1 MSDRMS
7 DSTRTKD
14 ILRLFGLVSAAV
26 VLVVCCVIRIDGL
39 SAEAVR
45 TLGVLAATLL
55 LLVFETFNVCVSC
68 MLSCALLFCFGCVD
82 GIGAAFS
89 GYSNHIL
96 YFTTASFGISLA
108 FQKSQL
114 SKRLL
119 SVVIRNKNL
128 TFRRLILMF
137 MICAATLSSIM
148 SNVAAVVIFIPFA
161 EELLSHFSNVD
172 KKARSRRTMMICLTV
187 STMIGGMITPAG
199 SSMNLICLDMLEKYA
214 GASVRFVDWIII
226 GLPIAAFMLVAAF
239 LVITRVY
246 PPEELTEEELKGYIS
261 KTSEKS
267 RFTSKDIYTA
277 AVIFTIVALWLIS
290 SWIPEINI
298 TVVAIAGLA
307 MLFLPKFSVMTWEE
321 FSASI
326 SWGTFFVAGSLI
338 SVAAAVTSTG
348 LCDYFVSLIFPEDA
362 VLPVFVAVMLVAAVT
377 FVVMA
382 LLPSAPAV
390 ISILSPIIIGFAN
403 NSGIN
408 AVMLVMVCALCV
420 SNIYLFPLDA
430 PLVVAYD
437 KKAFKMFELP
447 KATIWLQ
454 LIMIVAVSLWMP
466 IVFGIIS

>member
-1 MSDRMS
+1 MNHTSRSKTM
-7 DSTRTKD
+7 
-14 ILRLFGLVSAAV
+14 LQLFGIAAAAIS
-26 VLVVCCVIRIDGL
+26 LLICCSLQPDGL
-39 SAEAVR
+39 SPQAAR
-45 TLGVLAATLL
+45 TLGVLAATLF
-55 LLVFETFNVCVSC
+55 LLVFESFNVCVSC
-68 MLSCALLFCFGCVD
+68 MLSCALLFTFGCVD
-82 GIGAAFS
+82 SIGTAFS

-119 SVVIRNKNL
+119 SAVIHGRRL
-128 TFRRLILMF
+128 TFKKLILMF
-137 MICAATLSSIM
+137 MICAASLSSIM

-161 EELLSHFSNVD
+161 EELLSHFAD
-172 KKARSRRTMMICLTV
+172 AEKRARSRRSMMICLTV
-187 STMIGGMITPAG
+187 SSMIGGMITPAG

-214 GASVRFVDWIII
+214 GSTVRFIDWIII
-226 GLPIAAFMLVAAF
+226 GLPIAVFMLMAAYF
-239 LVITRVY
+239 VITRVY
-246 PPEELTEEELKGYIS
+246 PPEELSDDELDAYLAKAS
-261 KTSEKS
+261 QTS
-267 RFTSKDIYTA
+267 RFTGKDIYTA
-277 AVIFTIVALWLIS
+277 IVILSVIALWLIS
-290 SWIPEINI
+290 SWIPAINI
-298 TVVAIAGLA
+298 TVVSIAGLA
-307 MLFLPKFSVMTWEE
+307 LLFFPKFSVMSWEE

-348 LCDYFVSLIFPEDA
+348 LCDYFVSLIFPENA
-362 VLPVFVAVMLVAAVT
+362 PLPDFAAVMMVAAVT

-390 ISILSPIIIGFAN
+390 ISILSPIIIGFAQG
-403 NSGIN
+403 SGLD
-408 AVMLVMVCALCV
+408 AVMLVMACTLCV

-447 KATIWLQ
+447 RATVWLQ

-466 IVFGIIS
+466 LIFGIIT

>member
-1 MSDRMS
+1 MSDK
-7 DSTRTKD
+7 TKTKD

-26 VLVVCCVIRIDGL
+26 VLIVCCIVKIEGL
-39 SAEAVR
+39 SAEAVK
-45 TLGVLAATLL
+45 TLGVLVATLL

-68 MLSCALLFCFGCVD
+68 MLSCALLFCCGCV
-82 GIGAAFS
+82 GSIGAAFS

-119 SVVIRNKNL
+119 STVIRGKRL
-128 TFRRLILMF
+128 TFKKLILMF
-137 MICAATLSSIM
+137 MICAAVLSSIM

-161 EELLSHFSNVD
+161 EELISYFADDD

-214 GASVRFVDWIII
+214 GESVRFIDWIII
-226 GLPIAAFMLVAAF
+226 GLPMAAIMLIAAFF
-239 LVITRVY
+239 VITRVY
-246 PPEELTEEELKGYIS
+246 PPEELTEDELNGYLAN
-261 KTSEKS
+261 TSEKS

-290 SWIPEINI
+290 SWIPAINI

-307 MLFLPKFSVMTWEE
+307 LLFLPKFSVMTWEE

-348 LCDYFVSLIFPEDA
+348 LCDYFVSLIFPENALMPD
-362 VLPVFVAVMLVAAVT
+362 LVAVMLVAAVT

-390 ISILSPIIIGFAN
+390 ISILSPIIIGFADN
-403 NSGIN
+403 NGTS
-408 AVMLVMVCALCV
+408 AVMLVMACALCV

-437 KKAFKMFELP
+437 RKAFKMFELP

-454 LIMIVAVSLWMP
+454 LIMIAAVSLWMP
-466 IVFGIIS
+466 TIFGIIT